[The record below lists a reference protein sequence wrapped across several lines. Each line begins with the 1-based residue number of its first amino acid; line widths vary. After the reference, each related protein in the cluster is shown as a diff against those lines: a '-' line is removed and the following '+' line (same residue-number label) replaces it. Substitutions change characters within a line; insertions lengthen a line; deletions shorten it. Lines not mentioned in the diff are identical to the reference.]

1 MQEYKKRLRILGERF
16 SLRTKSDFS
25 GGTSLQVDRFTVF
38 FSPTSK
44 SAMICTVTTIES
56 T

>member
-1 MQEYKKRLRILGERF
+1 MQEYKKRLRMLGERF
-16 SLRTKSDFS
+16 SLRTKYDFS
-25 GGTSLQVDRFTVF
+25 GGISLQGDRFTVS